1 MHPYL
6 EIGNLKLQLYY
17 PMFFIGFA
25 AALLISY
32 ALREKF
38 GINKK
43 DIFGAGFFGLIGLYI
58 GAKLFYFFTK
68 LPEVFGDFTG
78 FKTRLDADFSGTLD
92 YLLGGMVFYG
102 GLLGFLFGMWVYAR
116 KNGLTFLKFADIA
129 APGFPLAHA
138 FGRAGCFL
146 NGCCY
151 GMEYHGPL
159 AVHYPADALD
169 KELGAVPRFPVQLL
183 EAGLNIICFAVLMY
197 LVFKLYPE
205 QNRSDSSQT
214 GRPYGRLLGIYL
226 SYYIIVRF
234 ILEFFR
240 GDKIRGMI
248 GVLSTSQVISLLL
261 IPAAVWLLFRKKDT
275 A

>member
-68 LPEVFGDFTG
+68 VPQVFGDFTG
-78 FKTRLDADFSGTLD
+78 FTTRLDADFSGTLD

-159 AVHYPADALD
+159 ALHYPADALD
-169 KELGAVPRFPVQLL
+169 KELGTVPRFPVQLL

-197 LVFKLYPE
+197 LVFQLYPE
-205 QNRSDSSQT
+205 QSRSDSSQT

-261 IPAAVWLLFRKKDT
+261 IPAAVWLLFRKKAT